1 MKDNCSNKSLVYNI
15 IKALAVLSVLLFHT
29 VNVNG
34 DYGAFE
40 PLVVSSGLGKLA
52 AALHLVNM
60 PLFMAASGCVF
71 GRCLELGKYKK
82 NSELIGKKAKRLLLP
97 NFFFGICLV
106 APVMVFCGMT
116 ELDYGQYVVRGIL
129 LSADSRHLWYLS
141 ALFWIFCLGALL
153 KPLCFAE
160 RPWYLLISAL
170 LFAAAAACSLPNFLQ
185 LANALHF
192 QLYFFIGVF
201 INNYYDRLLYGLRK
215 LRVLLLP
222 ACPLLLAAAAPF
234 GGHWGV
240 ALAAALLGIAYL
252 LTLADWLAAKYPDI
266 IENPFYR
273 LLNRNGFGI
282 YLFHP
287 AIIYLLYY
295 QLTPYP
301 INPYVLA
308 LVVFS
313 TALTGSIL
321 LTEILRRLHLG
332 VVMGE
337 KCRPFV
343 HLAEYQKM

>member
-1 MKDNCSNKSLVYNI
+1 MVNNCSNKSLVYNI

-34 DYGAFE
+34 DYGAFRPMVISAE
-40 PLVVSSGLGKLA
+40 LGGLA
-52 AALHLVNM
+52 SALHLVNM

-82 NSELIGKKAKRLLLP
+82 NSELIAKKAKRLLLP
-97 NFFFGICLV
+97 NFFFGCFLV

-116 ELDYGQYVVRGIL
+116 DLNYLQYVVKGIF
-129 LSADSRHLWYLS
+129 LSADSRHLWYLT

-153 KPLCFAE
+153 KPACGGKY
-160 RPWYLLISAL
+160 PWYLPVSVG
-170 LFAAAAACSLPNFLQ
+170 LFAVAAIGQLPNVLQ
-185 LANALHF
+185 LGNALHF

-201 INNYYDRLLYGLRK
+201 INDYYDCLLSGLR
-215 LRVLLLP
+215 RARFLLLP
-222 ACPLLLAAAAPF
+222 ACPLLFAAVVPF
-234 GGHWGV
+234 AGNGLV
-240 ALAAALLGIAYL
+240 DLSAALAGIVYL
-252 LTLADWLAAKYPDI
+252 VVLADWLAAKYPCI
-266 IENPFYR
+266 TENIFYR

-295 QLTPYP
+295 QLTSYP

-308 LVVFS
+308 LMVFS
-313 TALTGSIL
+313 TALTGSVA
-321 LTEILRRLHLG
+321 LTEFLRRLHLG

-337 KCRPFV
+337 KCRPV
-343 HLAEYQKM
+343 ASVARYLK